1 MREPIRLAFPMPS
14 GELARITVE
23 PDPDPDLVV
32 EIDFTGTCDGNAVI
46 LGPGSDVEAA
56 LVAALDAVREA
67 RGLPPRP

>member
-1 MREPIRLAFPMPS
+1 MR
-14 GELARITVE
+14 E

-32 EIDFTGTCDGNAVI
+32 EIDFTGTYDGKAVI

-56 LVAALDAVREA
+56 LTAALDAVREA

>member
-14 GELARITVE
+14 GERVEITVE

-32 EIDFTGTCDGNAVI
+32 EIDFTGTCDGTAVI